1 MGDMGYKEAAVQG
14 VYGEALDTMMQEVRD
29 GAESMAVLDVLERM
43 CRKEQLRTA
52 QRAWRCL
59 MSWSVCAARSSS
71 GRRRVSGGSILQV
84 SASRI
89 SSPSWGGLTATRP

>member
-43 CRKEQLRTA
+43 CRRAQLEAAKRVGTFEYASLSVSDILAVMGRPDCYEAVRICKEKA
-52 QRAWRCL
+52 EEKEAE
-59 MSWSVCAARSSS
+59 A
-71 GRRRVSGGSILQV
+71 
-84 SASRI
+84 
-89 SSPSWGGLTATRP
+89 